1 MVVIR
6 ALDKA
11 GNSAEVRMQLT
22 VEPKALPVVTGLRA
36 TAKIEQVDLTWTPV
50 SEDVEGYRIYVGTEP
65 GNYSSYLDS
74 PDQRGGATVGGLKPG
89 TTYIFAVTAIAGDR
103 ESKEKSAETTATA
116 LGLTLDVT
124 PQDGGLMLE
133 WSSLDSDIPL
143 SSFILEYGV
152 EAGNLTEKR
161 TLNGDLRAYALRDL
175 LNDVTYVLKLTPV
188 TTTGDLL
195 EDLAAEGG
203 GMPSGTGI
211 GFRTTPVDPAPF
223 PITSNGPGGGR
234 QIPPSGTVHS
244 GAPATPGTG
253 LPPIAWWI
261 AGSLAAVAF
270 YVHAQRRKTMRMTLQ
285 FLQSMETQYRNC

>member
-1 MVVIR
+1 M
-6 ALDKA
+6 
-11 GNSAEVRMQLT
+11 
-22 VEPKALPVVTGLRA
+22 
-36 TAKIEQVDLTWTPV
+36 
-50 SEDVEGYRIYVGTEP
+50 
-65 GNYSSYLDS
+65 
-74 PDQRGGATVGGLKPG
+74 
-89 TTYIFAVTAIAGDR
+89 
-103 ESKEKSAETTATA
+103 
-116 LGLTLDVT
+116 T